1 MAKVVK
7 FIDNIEVS
15 SGAGNGYLLQ
25 DIFGGIKYL
34 LTGQLDQV
42 TVRKTSGDVTKTVNI
57 QLRYITDN
65 DTPEKL
71 AYLYLDAD
79 FDAATSTFVD
89 SDVKAPF
96 SLRSRGI
103 DGYLSF
109 YIESPDEDCELN
121 VRLDFDINN
130 ISGT

>member
-7 FIDNIEVS
+7 FIDNIEVAA
-15 SGAGNGYLLQ
+15 GAGNGYLLQ

-34 LTGQLDQV
+34 LTGQLEQV
-42 TVRKTSGDVTKTVNI
+42 TVRKTSGDVANTVNI
-57 QLRYITDN
+57 QIRYITDN
-65 DTPEKL
+65 ENPEKL
-71 AYLYLDAD
+71 AYLYTDAV
-79 FDAATSTFVD
+79 FDATTSTFVD
-89 SDVKAPF
+89 SDIKAPF

-121 VRLDFDINN
+121 IRLDFDINN